1 MRETLLVQSL
11 HILIQVLSVLLLSPL
26 IPGLINKVKAVLA
39 GRTGPPVLQL
49 YYDLAKLSRKEA
61 LFSRTTTRLFLAGP
75 VAVVAAVLVAA
86 LLVPMGHFPAPIHFQ
101 GDVILF
107 VYLLGLARFLTVLAA
122 LDTGSSFEGMGSARE
137 ATFSALSELALL
149 LGFAALAKASGSAS
163 LSDVLASPG
172 LGISRAM
179 APIILVLTSWM
190 IVFLAEN
197 SRLPVDDPNTHLEL
211 TMIHEVMV
219 LDHSGRPLAL
229 VLYGASLKLQVLGA
243 LILGPLRPWTHV
255 PWLDWCAYFLGLF
268 LLAAGVGVVESFT
281 SRLAL
286 IRVPQFLMVGV
297 LASAFAFL
305 ILMV

>member
-1 MRETLLVQSL
+1 MKETLLIRIL
-11 HILIQVLSVLLLSPL
+11 HVLLQLLSILALSPL
-26 IPGLINKVKAVLA
+26 VPGLINKVKAVLA

-75 VAVVAAVLVAA
+75 VAVVATLLVAG
-86 LLVPMGHFPAPIHFQ
+86 LLVPFGHFPAPVHFQ
-101 GDVILF
+101 GDMVLF

-137 ATFSALSELALL
+137 VTFSALSELALF

-163 LSDVLASPG
+163 LTDLLASRG
-172 LGISRAM
+172 LGLSRAM
-179 APIILVLTSWM
+179 VPLILVLAAWM

-197 SRLPVDDPNTHLEL
+197 CRIPVDDPTTHLEL

-229 VLYGASLKLQVLGA
+229 ALYGASLKLQVLGA
-243 LILGPLRPWTHV
+243 LILGPLLPRTRH
-255 PWLDWCAYFLGLF
+255 PWLDWGAYFLGLA
-268 LLAAGVGVVESFT
+268 LLAAGVGVVESLT
-281 SRLAL
+281 SRVAM
-286 IRVPQFLMVGV
+286 IKVPQFLMVGV